1 MAALLEIDVKE
12 DTKAVRPVPYATIN
26 IDIET
31 YIGPRDCCEEGPEV
45 DGNDNLY
52 KIMVG
57 SSNAKDIGAS
67 DLCVT
72 EVSNRCVAPDEE
84 PDVDEDD
91 GEVVGE

>member
-45 DGNDNLY
+45 DGSDNLY
-52 KIMVG
+52 KMIVG
-57 SSNAKDIGAS
+57 SSNPKDIGAS

-72 EVSNRCVAPDEE
+72 EVSNRWVASDEE
-84 PDVDEDD
+84 PTVDNGD